1 MISIS
6 LQPRADGVSL
16 KDTFTNIRDTGEFV
30 VNMATVPNSDAVHL
44 LTLARDYA
52 ETVIAAVHG
61 EDEAVCMMA
70 DGCAVWSAQGIRE
83 IART

>member
-30 VNMATVPNSDAVHL
+30 VNMATVPNSDAVH
-44 LTLARDYA
+44 R
-52 ETVIAAVHG
+52 
-61 EDEAVCMMA
+61 
-70 DGCAVWSAQGIRE
+70 SAGVSE
-83 IART
+83 